1 MDSKKKYPSDRHKNS
16 TTFTVRIDDY
26 LLALYDAKRELEGKS
41 RRALVIEWIEDYCF
55 GKED

>member
-16 TTFTVRIDDY
+16 TNFTVRIDDD
-26 LLALYDAKRELEGKS
+26 LLERFDEKREKEGKS